1 MGVTAGSGSLVVTV
15 GEIFPWLSVQAE
27 GGFAIGARWVLQRG
41 TQVSLSPVSR

>member
-27 GGFAIGARWVLQRG
+27 GEQRSFPG
-41 TQVSLSPVSR
+41 KIEME